1 MLFIAKGR
9 ELSEED
15 DANVKVIMF
24 GANKSQ
30 SSTVRLWISVPTAM
44 FSSTL
49 AFRLVAVNTG
59 ALFSL
64 IYIITLTVEVLESPG
79 PLSSAW
85 TVILYFLMTSKFND
99 WLTDNTPETWKKLT
113 KKMTCY

>member
-1 MLFIAKGR
+1 
-9 ELSEED
+9 
-15 DANVKVIMF
+15 
-24 GANKSQ
+24 
-30 SSTVRLWISVPTAM
+30 M

-99 WLTDNTPETWKKLT
+99 
-113 KKMTCY
+113 